1 MKNITHNRY
10 LMLILSFVVACGVA
24 AAVPSSGDAAVY
36 RNVVRLH
43 VVANSDSNAD
53 QRLKYE
59 VRDEVSAVCR
69 TLLKDCD
76 NVERAREILSDNL
89 EMIEKTAVAKVNS
102 AIEGNAYSARATFCR
117 EYYPTRDYGAFRL
130 PAGKYDSLKI
140 TLGAGAGKNWWC
152 VLYPSLCFEA
162 ALADEDIK
170 IISSD
175 QSTPYK
181 IKFRILELAAE
192 ILNRT

>member
-10 LMLILSFVVACGVA
+10 LMFIVSFVVACGVA
-24 AAVPSSGDAAVY
+24 TIIPSGEDAAVY
-36 RNVVRLH
+36 GDVVRLH
-43 VVANSDSNAD
+43 VVANSDVNAD

-59 VRDEVSAVCR
+59 VRDEVTAVCR
-69 TLLKDCD
+69 TLLKDCES
-76 NVERAREILSDNL
+76 VEHAREILSDNL
-89 EMIEKTAVAKVNS
+89 EAIEKTAVAKVNS
-102 AIEGNAYSARATFCR
+102 ELEGGAYSARATFCR

-170 IISSD
+170 IISAEP
-175 QSTPYK
+175 STPYK

-192 ILNRT
+192 IINRI

>member
-10 LMLILSFVVACGVA
+10 LMFIVSFVVACGVA
-24 AAVPSSGDAAVY
+24 AALPASGDAAVY
-36 RNVVRLH
+36 GDVVRLH

-53 QRLKYE
+53 QSLKYE
-59 VRDEVSAVCR
+59 VRDEVAAVCR
-69 TLLKDCD
+69 TLLKDCKS
-76 NVERAREILSDNL
+76 VERAREILSDNL
-89 EMIEKTAVAKVNS
+89 EVIEKTAVAKVNS
-102 AIEGNAYSARATFCR
+102 ELGNEKYSARATFCR

-140 TLGAGAGKNWWC
+140 TLGAGEGKNWWC

-162 ALADEDIK
+162 ALADEGIK
-170 IISSD
+170 IISAEP
-175 QSTPYK
+175 STPYK

-192 ILNRT
+192 ILNGI